1 MKANAPKRKIFDAVD
16 VLVGDSSH
24 QETEKAAGS
33 VQMIPVEQI
42 RPFHDHPFRLYEG
55 ERLQDM
61 VESIR
66 NHGILSPVI
75 VLKQDNGYEMLAGH
89 NRMNVAKMAGLKRS
103 LRS

>member
-16 VLVGDSSH
+16 VLVGDSAS
-24 QETEKAAGS
+24 QETEKAAGG
-33 VQMIPVEQI
+33 VQMIPVGQI

-66 NHGILSPVI
+66 PLIN
-75 VLKQDNGYEMLAGH
+75 DF
-89 NRMNVAKMAGLKRS
+89 
-103 LRS
+103 